1 MRNGVGDLGRRAG
14 KVRPGDVAMCLV
26 MVAVSLAASGC
37 SRPPPPVAP
46 PPPQPD
52 TVQIDALL
60 AVHRQRPTHL
70 SSSGAGVIFV
80 QETDEGND
88 VVYRVN
94 SAALA
99 EKIGLSSA
107 AVLTAMGCEGAKG
120 NFLDLA
126 VTDHTIYFYFAASV
140 GRQFQACLGCLGPD
154 GKIQILADTRKL
166 ADLSGFGN
174 TLSIYRADMAL
185 SGGKIW
191 LWLHSVAGA
200 CFLQIDPQAS
210 PPAIDRPF
218 ARPTADFAAP
228 ILTGDKY
235 TVGAGPEGSLVIA
248 DLWMGT
254 LWEIAPDGFSTPLA
268 SLVGL
273 PNAMSAPSVDKQD
286 RVVMFSAGD
295 QNILP
300 RTEEQSAGD
309 IGATQFPAL
318 LIFAPKQI
326 SRFSRPAIRVGAP
339 FRVEDLRLSSMC
351 PSPDH
356 DGWIAYDAAA
366 GELFHI
372 RLTVGQ

>member
-1 MRNGVGDLGRRAG
+1 MRVASCVATAVGL
-14 KVRPGDVAMCLV
+14 LT
-26 MVAVSLAASGC
+26 AAGC
-37 SRPPPPVAP
+37 SRPPPPP
-46 PPPQPD
+46 PSPPPQPD

-60 AVHRQRPTHL
+60 AVQRHRPTHL
-70 SSSGAGVIFV
+70 SAGDAGAVFV

-94 SAALA
+94 AAALP

-107 AVLTAMGCEGAKG
+107 AVLAAMGCSGGKG

-126 VTDHTIYFYFAASV
+126 ATDNTIYFYFAASV
-140 GRQFQACLGCLGPD
+140 GRQSQACLGCLSLG
-154 GKIQILADTRKL
+154 GKIQVLADDRKL
-166 ADLSGFGN
+166 ADLSGAGD

-191 LWLHSVAGA
+191 LWLHSVEGS
-200 CFLQIDPQAS
+200 CFLQIDPEAS
-210 PPAIDRPF
+210 PPAIGRPF

-228 ILTGDKY
+228 VLTGDKY
-235 TVGAGPEGSLVIA
+235 TVGAGPEGSIVIA
-248 DLWMGT
+248 DLWIGT
-254 LWEIAPDGFSTPLA
+254 IWQIEPDGFAKPLG

-273 PNAMSAPSVDKQD
+273 PNAISAPAVDKQD
-286 RVVMFSAGD
+286 RVVMFSAGE

-300 RTEEQSAGD
+300 HGEAQQPSN

-318 LIFAPKQI
+318 LIFGQNQV
-326 SRFSRPAIRVGAP
+326 SRFSRTAIRVGAP
-339 FRVEDLRLSSMC
+339 FRLEDLRLSSMC

-366 GELFHI
+366 GELFHVHLI
-372 RLTVGQ
+372 VRQ